1 MTRPLIVLT
10 AVALCALAGLALV
23 GGSVVV
29 KSPQTPTQTQTQTQT
44 QTLTPVADR
53 PLAPPFD
60 LKGPEGEQ
68 IRLADFQGRPVIV
81 NFWATWCPPCREE
94 MPSMQRAH
102 EQISKEG
109 MAVIA
114 INVGEDADTVAQFLG
129 QVPVDFPLPL
139 DETSAVVTS
148 WPVRGLPTTF
158 VVDPDGR
165 LAYVA
170 TGGRAWDDPAL
181 LDQVRALRRPGAL
194 ARP

>member
-10 AVALCALAGLALV
+10 AIALCALAGLALV
-23 GGSVVV
+23 GGSVVA
-29 KSPQTPTQTQTQTQT
+29 KSPQT

-60 LKGPEGEQ
+60 LKGPEGEP
-68 IRLADFQGRPVIV
+68 IRLADFHGRPVIV

-181 LDQVRALRRPGAL
+181 LDQVRALRRP
-194 ARP
+194 

>member
-1 MTRPLIVLT
+1 MTH
-10 AVALCALAGLALV
+10 AVKILVAVTLCTVAALALL
-23 GGSVVV
+23 GGPVVA
-29 KSPQTPTQTQTQTQT
+29 KDP

-60 LKGPEGEQ
+60 LKGPKGEA
-68 IRLADFQGRPVIV
+68 IRLADFRGKPLIV

-102 EQISKEG
+102 AQISKEG
-109 MAVIA
+109 MALIA
-114 INVGEDADTVAQFLG
+114 INVGEDAETVTQFLG
-129 QVPVDFPLPL
+129 QIPVAFPLPL

-158 VVDPDGR
+158 VVDPEGR

-170 TGGRAWDDPAL
+170 TGGRVWDDPAL
-181 LDQVRALRRPGAL
+181 LDQVRALRRPGAV

>member
-1 MTRPLIVLT
+1 MSRSLTVLI
-10 AVALCALAGLALV
+10 AVALCALAGLVLV
-23 GGSVVV
+23 GGPVVARA
-29 KSPQTPTQTQTQTQT
+29 P

-60 LKGPEGEQ
+60 LKGPEGEA
-68 IRLADFQGRPVIV
+68 IRLEDFRGQPLIV

-102 EQISKEG
+102 EQITKEG
-109 MAVIA
+109 MALIA
-114 INVGEDADTVAQFLG
+114 INVGEDAETVAQFLG
-129 QVPVDFPLPL
+129 HTPVAFPLPL

-148 WPVRGLPTTF
+148 WPVLGLPTTF
-158 VVDPDGR
+158 VVDPEGR
-165 LAYVA
+165 LAFVA

-181 LDQVRALRRPGAL
+181 LDQVRALRQPGAV

>member
-1 MTRPLIVLT
+1 MTRSMTVLT
-10 AVALCALAGLALV
+10 AVALCALAGLVLV
-23 GGSVVV
+23 GGPVVA
-29 KSPQTPTQTQTQTQT
+29 KDP

-60 LKGPEGEQ
+60 LKGPEGEP
-68 IRLADFQGRPVIV
+68 IRLADFLGKPVIV

-129 QVPVDFPLPL
+129 QVPVEFPLPL
-139 DETSAVVTS
+139 DETSAVVMS

-158 VVDPDGR
+158 VVDPAGR

-181 LDQVRALRRPGAL
+181 LDQVRALRRPGAV